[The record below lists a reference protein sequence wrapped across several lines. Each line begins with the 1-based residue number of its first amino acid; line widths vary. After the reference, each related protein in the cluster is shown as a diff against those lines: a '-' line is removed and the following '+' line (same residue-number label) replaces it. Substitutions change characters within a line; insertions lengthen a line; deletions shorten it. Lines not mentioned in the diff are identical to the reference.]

1 MGAVPHV
8 VYRAFTIDYHG
19 KSNKLRTQITISN
32 GERSITGTALWDT
45 GATTTCISESV
56 AQQLSLV
63 PTGMMNI
70 QTPSSTKSVNT
81 YLVNV
86 GLPNHL
92 NVNDVQVCDTDIGK
106 QGLEMLIGM
115 DIITLGDFSV
125 SNYND
130 KTVFT
135 FRVPSKEKNDFV
147 PQSNI
152 DNTVGPTHGKGKTKR
167 RKKR

>member
-1 MGAVPHV
+1 MATKPSVI
-8 VYRAFTIDYHG
+8 YRAFTIDYHG
-19 KSNKLRTQITISN
+19 RSNKLKTQISISN
-32 GERSITGTALWDT
+32 GSSTITGTALWDT
-45 GATTTCISESV
+45 GATTSCISESV

-70 QTPSSTKSVNT
+70 QTPSSTKAVKT

-92 NVNDVQVCDTDIGK
+92 NVNDVQVCETDIGK
-106 QGLEMLIGM
+106 QGIEMLIGM

-125 SNYND
+125 SNFNNN
-130 KTVFT
+130 TVFT
-135 FRVPSKEKNDFV
+135 FRFPSKEKTDFV

-152 DNTVGPTHGKGKTKR
+152 DNIIGPKHGKGKG
-167 RKKR
+167 KKKK